1 MKITLAMCLL
11 LGVGYVL
18 VLRGVSALAG
28 PNGGQA
34 ETLTLD
40 GRVVGAANVGQQ
52 FTGGRYFWGRP
63 SAVDYNGGG
72 SGGSNKATT
81 NPEYLA
87 DVEQRG
93 VEISGG
99 TDLVSGYVWRGVWEA
114 GVSLQPTLAL
124 AAGNFSVTA
133 WGSVDFATTSYK
145 EMDLTRAYALGPVTF
160 SLADLYWEGGAGDR
174 GTISRNYFRFGA
186 DSPHRVEAGIAWCIS
201 PRVPL
206 TLAWNTVL
214 FGAADVDAAGDRAY
228 ATYIE
233 ASYPFAVKG
242 IDMKAGVGV
251 VPWNAVGTYGIDRD
265 FYVQNVFVNAAKGWT
280 VAGSLQLGLF
290 TSLSWNPAAQD
301 VNFVGG
307 ISFRM

>member
-1 MKITLAMCLL
+1 MEKKTEKDKYMKRWIVILLTAMA
-11 LGVGYVL
+11 VM
-18 VLRGVSALAG
+18 
-28 PNGGQA
+28 
-34 ETLTLD
+34 LT
-40 GRVVGAANVGQQ
+40 
-52 FTGGRYFWGRP
+52 
-63 SAVDYNGGG
+63 VDLC
-72 SGGSNKATT
+72 AQ
-81 NPEYLA
+81 
-87 DVEQRG
+87 DRQRG

-145 EMDLTRAYALGPVTF
+145 EMDLTMAYALGPVTF

-214 FGAADVDAAGDRAY
+214 FGAADVDAAGDRAS

-233 ASYPFAVKG
+233 ASSPFAVK
-242 IDMKAGVGV
+242 
-251 VPWNAVGTYGIDRD
+251 GIDRD

>member
-1 MKITLAMCLL
+1 M
-11 LGVGYVL
+11 
-18 VLRGVSALAG
+18 
-28 PNGGQA
+28 
-34 ETLTLD
+34 
-40 GRVVGAANVGQQ
+40 
-52 FTGGRYFWGRP
+52 
-63 SAVDYNGGG
+63 
-72 SGGSNKATT
+72 
-81 NPEYLA
+81 
-87 DVEQRG
+87 
-93 VEISGG
+93 EISGG

-145 EMDLTRAYALGPVTF
+145 EMDLTMAYALGPVTF
-160 SLADLYWEGGAGDR
+160 
-174 GTISRNYFRFGA
+174 SRNYFRFGA

>member
-1 MKITLAMCLL
+1 MKRWIVILLTAMA
-11 LGVGYVL
+11 VM
-18 VLRGVSALAG
+18 
-28 PNGGQA
+28 
-34 ETLTLD
+34 LT
-40 GRVVGAANVGQQ
+40 
-52 FTGGRYFWGRP
+52 
-63 SAVDYNGGG
+63 VDLC
-72 SGGSNKATT
+72 AQ
-81 NPEYLA
+81 
-87 DVEQRG
+87 DRQRG

-145 EMDLTRAYALGPVTF
+145 EMDLTMAYALGPVTF

-214 FGAADVDAAGDRAY
+214 FGAADVD
-228 ATYIE
+228 
-233 ASYPFAVKG
+233 
-242 IDMKAGVGV
+242 MKAGVGV